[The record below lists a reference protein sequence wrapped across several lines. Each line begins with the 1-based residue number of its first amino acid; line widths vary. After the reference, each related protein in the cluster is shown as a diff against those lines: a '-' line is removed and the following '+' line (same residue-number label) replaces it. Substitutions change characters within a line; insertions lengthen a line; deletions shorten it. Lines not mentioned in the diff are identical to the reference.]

1 MCIGFLGEKGGKY
14 VSRARVVYCLDGF
27 GGISLL
33 DVTVV
38 LVVFLFKVANFQECI
53 YEKRN

>member
-1 MCIGFLGEKGGKY
+1 MSAKDFWEKGGKY

-27 GGISLL
+27 WRISLL

-38 LVVFLFKVANFQECI
+38 LVVFCLGLRTLNCKKKVWEV
-53 YEKRN
+53 